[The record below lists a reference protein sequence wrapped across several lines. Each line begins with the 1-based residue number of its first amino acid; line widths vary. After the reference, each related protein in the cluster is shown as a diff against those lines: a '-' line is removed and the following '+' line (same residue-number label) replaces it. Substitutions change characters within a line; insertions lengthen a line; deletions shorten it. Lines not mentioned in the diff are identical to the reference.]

1 MMTWLT
7 LVLYSKKIWVWC
19 KYHWKILALA
29 LWTLV
34 VFLIARKN
42 VRAYKKVLDTTVE
55 NYKKEVEVLENSHK
69 EEIRKRDE
77 AIKRHNDD
85 IKKLEEKYAGDKEEL
100 DVKKRSRYLELVKM
114 YDTDPESINKILEE
128 EFGFKYE
135 E

>member
-1 MMTWLT
+1 MSWLT

-19 KYHWKILALA
+19 KHHWKILALA

-42 VRAYKKVLDTTVE
+42 VRAYKKVLDTTIK

>member
-1 MMTWLT
+1 MAIVTG
-7 LVLYSKKIWVWC
+7 KH
-19 KYHWKILALA
+19 HWKILALA

-42 VRAYKKVLDTTVE
+42 VRAYKKVLDTTIE

-77 AIKRHNDD
+77 AIRKHNDD

-100 DVKKRSRYLELVKM
+100 DVQKRSRYLELVKM
-114 YDTDPESINKILEE
+114 YKSDPESINKILEE

>member
-1 MMTWLT
+1 MTWLT

-19 KYHWKILALA
+19 KHHWKILALA

-42 VRAYKKVLDTTVE
+42 VRAYKKVLDTTIE

-77 AIKRHNDD
+77 AIKKHNDD

-114 YDTDPESINKILEE
+114 YKSDPESINKILEE

>member
-19 KYHWKILALA
+19 KHHWKILALA

-77 AIKRHNDD
+77 AIKKHNDD
-85 IKKLEEKYAGDKEEL
+85 IKKLEERYAGDKQEL

-114 YDTDPESINKILEE
+114 YDTDPENINKILQE
-128 EFGFKYE
+128 EFGFRYE

>member
-1 MMTWLT
+1 MSWLT

-19 KYHWKILALA
+19 KHHWKILALA

-42 VRAYKKVLDTTVE
+42 VRAYKKVLDTTIE

-77 AIKRHNDD
+77 AIKKHNDD

-114 YDTDPESINKILEE
+114 YKSDPESINRILEE

>member
-1 MMTWLT
+1 MSWLT

-19 KYHWKILALA
+19 KHHWKILALA

-42 VRAYKKVLDTTVE
+42 VRAYKKVLDTTIE

-114 YDTDPESINKILEE
+114 YDTDPESINKILEK

>member
-19 KYHWKILALA
+19 KHHWKILALA

-42 VRAYKKVLDTTVE
+42 VRAYKKVLDTTIE

-77 AIKRHNDD
+77 AIKKHNDD
-85 IKKLEEKYAGDKEEL
+85 IKKLEERYAGDRQEL

-114 YDTDPESINKILEE
+114 YDTDPENINKILQE
-128 EFGFKYE
+128 EFGFRYE

>member
-1 MMTWLT
+1 MSWLT

-19 KYHWKILALA
+19 KHHWKILALA
-29 LWTLV
+29 LWTLI

-42 VRAYKKVLDTTVE
+42 VRAYKKVLDTTIE

-69 EEIRKRDE
+69 EEVRKRDQ
-77 AIKRHNDD
+77 AIEKHNQD
-85 IKKLEEKYAGDKEEL
+85 IRKLEEKYAGDKNQL
-100 DVKKRSRYLELVKM
+100 DVQKRSRYLELVKM
-114 YDTDPESINKILEE
+114 YDADPENINKILQK

>member
-1 MMTWLT
+1 MSWLT

-19 KYHWKILALA
+19 KHHWKILALA

-42 VRAYKKVLDTTVE
+42 VRAYKKVLDTTIE

-85 IKKLEEKYAGDKEEL
+85 IKKLEQKYAGDKEEL
-100 DVKKRSRYLELVKM
+100 DVEKRSRYLELVKM
-114 YDTDPESINKILEE
+114 YKSDPESINKILEE

>member
-1 MMTWLT
+1 MTWLT

-19 KYHWKILALA
+19 KHHWKILALA

-69 EEIRKRDE
+69 EEIRKRDQ
-77 AIKRHNDD
+77 AIKKHNDD
-85 IKKLEEKYAGDKEEL
+85 IKKLEERYAGDKQEL

-114 YDTDPESINKILEE
+114 YDTDPENINKILQE
-128 EFGFKYE
+128 EFGFRYE

>member
-1 MMTWLT
+1 MSWLT

-19 KYHWKILALA
+19 KHHWKILALA

-42 VRAYKKVLDTTVE
+42 VRAYKKVLDTTIE

-114 YDTDPESINKILEE
+114 YKSDPESINKILEE

>member
-1 MMTWLT
+1 MTWLT

-19 KYHWKILALA
+19 KHHWKILALA

-42 VRAYKKVLDTTVE
+42 VRAYKKVLDTTIE

-77 AIKRHNDD
+77 AIKKHNDD

-100 DVKKRSRYLELVKM
+100 DVEKRSRYLELVKM

>member
-1 MMTWLT
+1 MTWLT
-7 LVLYSKKIWVWC
+7 IVLYSKKIWVWC
-19 KYHWKILALA
+19 KHHWKILALA

-42 VRAYKKVLDTTVE
+42 VRAYKKVLDTTIE
-55 NYKKEVEVLENSHK
+55 NYKKEIEVLEDTHK
-69 EEIRKRDE
+69 KEIQRRDE
-77 AIKRHNDD
+77 AIKKYNDD
-85 IKKLEEKYAGDKEEL
+85 LKKLEEKYAGDKHQL

-114 YDTDPESINKILEE
+114 YDTDPENINKILQE

>member
-1 MMTWLT
+1 MSWLT

-19 KYHWKILALA
+19 KHHWKILALA

-42 VRAYKKVLDTTVE
+42 VRAYKKVLDTTIE

-77 AIKRHNDD
+77 AIKKHNDD

-100 DVKKRSRYLELVKM
+100 DIKKRSRYLELVKM

>member
-1 MMTWLT
+1 MSWLT

-19 KYHWKILALA
+19 KHHWKILALA

-42 VRAYKKVLDTTVE
+42 VRAYKKVLDTTIE

-69 EEIRKRDE
+69 EEVRKRDE
-77 AIKRHNDD
+77 AIKKHNDD
-85 IKKLEEKYAGDKEEL
+85 IKKLEEEYAGDKEEL
-100 DVKKRSRYLELVKM
+100 SVEKRSRYLDLVKM
-114 YDTDPESINKILEE
+114 YDSDPNSINEILQK

>member
-1 MMTWLT
+1 MSWLT

-19 KYHWKILALA
+19 KHHWKILALA

-42 VRAYKKVLDTTVE
+42 VRAYKKVLDTTIE

-85 IKKLEEKYAGDKEEL
+85 IKKLEQKYAGDKEEL
-100 DVKKRSRYLELVKM
+100 DVEKRSRYLELVKM
-114 YDTDPESINKILEE
+114 YNSDPESINKILEE

>member
-1 MMTWLT
+1 MSWLT

-19 KYHWKILALA
+19 KHHWKILALA

-42 VRAYKKVLDTTVE
+42 VRAYKKVLDTTIE

-85 IKKLEEKYAGDKEEL
+85 IKKLEEKYAGNKEEL
-100 DVKKRSRYLELVKM
+100 DVEKRSRYLELVKM
-114 YDTDPESINKILEE
+114 YKSDPESINKILEE

>member
-1 MMTWLT
+1 MSWLT

-19 KYHWKILALA
+19 KHHWKILALA

-42 VRAYKKVLDTTVE
+42 VRAYKKVLDTTIE

-77 AIKRHNDD
+77 AIRKHNDD

-114 YDTDPESINKILEE
+114 YKSDPESINKILEE

>member
-1 MMTWLT
+1 MTWLT
-7 LVLYSKKIWVWC
+7 IVLHSKKIWLWC
-19 KYHWKILALA
+19 KHHWKILALA

-42 VRAYKKVLDTTVE
+42 VRAYKKVLDTTIE

-77 AIKRHNDD
+77 AIKKHNDD

-100 DVKKRSRYLELVKM
+100 DVEKRSRYLELIKM
-114 YDTDPESINKILEE
+114 YDSDPNSINEILQK

>member
-1 MMTWLT
+1 MSWLT

-19 KYHWKILALA
+19 KHHWKILALA

-42 VRAYKKVLDTTVE
+42 MRTYKKVLDTTIE

-100 DVKKRSRYLELVKM
+100 DVEKRSRYLELVKM
-114 YDTDPESINKILEE
+114 YDSDPNSINEILQK

>member
-1 MMTWLT
+1 MSWLT

-19 KYHWKILALA
+19 KHHWKILALA

-42 VRAYKKVLDTTVE
+42 VRAYKKVLDTTIE

-77 AIKRHNDD
+77 AIKKHNDD

-100 DVKKRSRYLELVKM
+100 DVEKRSRYLELVKM
-114 YDTDPESINKILEE
+114 YDSDPNSINEILQK

>member
-1 MMTWLT
+1 MTWLT
-7 LVLYSKKIWVWC
+7 FVLHSKKIWLWC
-19 KYHWKILALA
+19 KHHWKILAIA

-34 VFLIARKN
+34 VFVVARKN
-42 VRAYKKVLDTTVE
+42 VRAYKKVLDTTLE

-77 AIKRHNDD
+77 AIQKHNDN
-85 IKKLEEKYAGDKEEL
+85 IRKLEEKYAGDKQEL
-100 DVKKRSRYLELVKM
+100 SVEKRSRYLELMKL
-114 YDTDPESINKILEE
+114 YDSDPESINKILEE

>member
-1 MMTWLT
+1 MTWLT
-7 LVLYSKKIWVWC
+7 FILHSKKIWLWC
-19 KYHWKILALA
+19 KHHWKILAIA

-34 VFLIARKN
+34 VFVVARKN
-42 VRAYKKVLDTTVE
+42 VRAYKKVLDTTLE

-77 AIKRHNDD
+77 AIQKHNDN
-85 IKKLEEKYAGDKEEL
+85 IRKLEEKYAGNKQEL
-100 DVKKRSRYLELVKM
+100 DLQKRSRYLELVKM
-114 YDTDPESINKILEE
+114 YDSDPESINKILEE

>member
-1 MMTWLT
+1 MSWLT

-19 KYHWKILALA
+19 KHHWKILALA

-42 VRAYKKVLDTTVE
+42 VRAYKKVLDTTIE

-100 DVKKRSRYLELVKM
+100 SVERRSRYLELVKM
-114 YDTDPESINKILEE
+114 YDSDPNSINEILQK